1 MAAAVYF
8 LCTLTALA
16 CAVLLLRRYNRTR
29 VPLLWWSGLCFAG
42 LTLDNLCL
50 FVDRILFPAVDLAVY
65 RRPVA
70 LISVALLL
78 YGMIWKTK

>member
-1 MAAAVYF
+1 MAAIVYLLCAV
-8 LCTLTALA
+8 TALT
-16 CAVLLLRRYNRTR
+16 CCVLLLRGHLRTR

-42 LTLDNLCL
+42 FAVENVFL
-50 FVDRILFPAVDLAVY
+50 FADRIIFPAVDLAVY

-78 YGMIWKTK
+78 